1 MHSIHPCDVRFG
13 LMCDCRLPVAGARS
27 HQLLENE
34 EAVRG
39 RNRGAAKAD
48 RSEQEVASGNSWS
61 NVLVM
66 TTEEEAKTNLSSFI
80 NCLFIGENVI
90 SSQEGEVHFG
100 DDICLPS
107 CVSTTTFKN
116 CVLFPNCFF
125 SNNTLVE
132 NCIFLSGSVCM
143 SNGRIT
149 CKGRFCFPF

>member
-1 MHSIHPCDVRFG
+1 MDSCATVDSLSQAHDLINSSKMRKLSEDEISELKKQGNHCNGGSLHSR
-13 LMCDCRLPVAGARS
+13 
-27 HQLLENE
+27 
-34 EAVRG
+34 
-39 RNRGAAKAD
+39 
-48 RSEQEVASGNSWS
+48 VASDNSWS

>member
-1 MHSIHPCDVRFG
+1 MDSCATVDSLSQAHDLINSSKMRKLSEDEISELKKQGNHCNGDTLHSH
-13 LMCDCRLPVAGARS
+13 
-27 HQLLENE
+27 
-34 EAVRG
+34 
-39 RNRGAAKAD
+39 
-48 RSEQEVASGNSWS
+48 VASDNSWS

-132 NCIFLSGSVCM
+132 NCIFLSGSVCK

>member
-1 MHSIHPCDVRFG
+1 MRKLSEDEISELKKQGNHCNGGTLHSH
-13 LMCDCRLPVAGARS
+13 
-27 HQLLENE
+27 
-34 EAVRG
+34 
-39 RNRGAAKAD
+39 
-48 RSEQEVASGNSWS
+48 VASDNSWS
-61 NVLVM
+61 IVLVM

>member
-1 MHSIHPCDVRFG
+1 MRKLSEDEISELKKQGNHCNGDTLHSH
-13 LMCDCRLPVAGARS
+13 
-27 HQLLENE
+27 
-34 EAVRG
+34 
-39 RNRGAAKAD
+39 
-48 RSEQEVASGNSWS
+48 VASDNSWS
-61 NVLVM
+61 TVLVM